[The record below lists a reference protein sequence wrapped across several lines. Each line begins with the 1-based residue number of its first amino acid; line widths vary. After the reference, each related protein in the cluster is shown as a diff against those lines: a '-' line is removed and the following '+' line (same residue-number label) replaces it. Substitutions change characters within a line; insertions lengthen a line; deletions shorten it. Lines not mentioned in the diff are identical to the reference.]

1 VPGVDS
7 NSSSKEVFLLEL
19 KESKISLVD
28 LAGSE
33 RSDTSGTSGDRLR
46 EASVINK
53 SLLMLGRVINTL
65 SKNDRGRSA
74 SQNDILNPI
83 TSVRQDMV
91 PYRDST
97 LTWLLKESLG
107 MCIRVE

>member
-1 VPGVDS
+1 MNADS
-7 NSSSKEVFLLEL
+7 SRSHAIFAINLRQERSQQASTSTKSFDGGFDSETKEIFLLEL

-53 SLLMLGRVINTL
+53 SLLMLGRYN
-65 SKNDRGRSA
+65 
-74 SQNDILNPI
+74 
-83 TSVRQDMV
+83 
-91 PYRDST
+91 YY
-97 LTWLLKESLG
+97 
-107 MCIRVE
+107 